1 MILNMKL
8 KILLPHQIFAEID
21 GVTRIVA
28 LTAQGAV
35 GLLPNRLDCVA
46 VLTPGILTY
55 ESESDGEVYVAVNE
69 GIMVKT
75 GNQVLISVRNAIGG
89 MTLGKLRAAVA
100 QEFVN
105 IDEGEKQIRAVLA
118 KLESGFVR
126 RFAEFHRD

>member
-21 GVTRIVA
+21 GVKRIVA

-75 GNQVLISVRNAIGG
+75 GNLVLISVRNAIGG